1 MPRKRKELGRPARP
15 LPPRVDATAEEI
27 AQVFMRTPAPESE
40 VDETRVYRCL
50 DCGREVHHP
59 EILYSD
65 RRCEEHT
72 TRPVVR

>member
-27 AQVFMRTPAPESE
+27 AQVFTRTPAPRSE

-59 EILYSD
+59 EILYRD
-65 RRCEEHT
+65 GRCEEHT